1 MHETKL
7 QAVDTIIT
15 ENNMDKNPILAII
28 KYVVRLA
35 IKLRNLMIPIQFN

>member
-1 MHETKL
+1 MYETKL

-28 KYVVRLA
+28 KYVVQVRLA
-35 IKLRNLMIPIQFN
+35 IKLRNLMILI